1 MICGRNRFSCSSKY
15 IHMHN
20 IYMSV
25 VSQQKKTLDV
35 IHHYVHCSLQ
45 LSLELESFYLPVMKL
60 YGFIY
65 NSALWGSPYSRQIFF
80 RLILISLLAHACSI
94 NGDMISLRDMKT
106 TASSLPLQTVRGEF
120 RFPKPQN
127 SLWSPGKQA
136 ILSSKGP
143 DLTQTH
149 CLGPKHRPWARKSNP
164 VEQAAHSAV

>member
-1 MICGRNRFSCSSKY
+1 MIYSRNRFSCSSKY
-15 IHMHN
+15 IHML

-65 NSALWGSPYSRQIFF
+65 NSALWGSPYYRQIFF
-80 RLILISLLAHACSI
+80 RLILISLLAHACAI

-136 ILSSKGP
+136 ILSSKQRAWPHSDTLFRTQAQTMGP
-143 DLTQTH
+143 
-149 CLGPKHRPWARKSNP
+149 
-164 VEQAAHSAV
+164 